1 MLKRRT
7 CYGMKNLIL
16 GLTLLLGMAGL
27 SGAADFFLDTR
38 AFTETMTDGT
48 VVTMWG
54 YANCTAG
61 FAACD
66 PPAAPG
72 PTLIVPSADSTVNI
86 TVRNSLTGLYTEP
99 TSLMIPGQL
108 TSMVPVPDP
117 VTGRVRS
124 FTQEAAVGA
133 TTTYTWTNFRP
144 GTYLY
149 QSATH
154 PGLQV
159 QMGLIGAIKKDSSAG
174 QAYPGTPGILYNTD
188 VVLVFSEI
196 DPVLHE
202 AIATNNY
209 GPGKTVTSTFN
220 YHPKYF
226 LINGTPFTYSRSA
239 IPSGNP
245 GETTLVR
252 FVNAGINDYTP
263 LLQGLYMSAI
273 AEDGNLIPFPKQ
285 QYSINLP
292 AGKTV
297 DATIAAPALP
307 GYYPLYDRRLNLTN
321 AQSGP
326 GGMLIFLNFVG
337 PQSTLNVTINGSGTV
352 KATGAP
358 GGIDC
363 GIDCTESYNV
373 GTVVGLTAYPDTGF
387 IFNGWTGV
395 DPGTE
400 NIPFATVT
408 MGASPANVV
417 ANFIVPSPGPGTTF
431 LTLKRPN
438 SGKVKKS
445 KPYKIKWKFT
455 VDPGP
460 YIRIDLF
467 ENDQFVTNIAA
478 AAPAGTP
485 NKKGKGKGTYLWT
498 VDPTIPD
505 GTNYKVRVTSTT
517 NSTYNDLSNKTFKIV
532 P

>member
-1 MLKRRT
+1 MRS
-7 CYGMKNLIL
+7 LIL
-16 GLTLLLGMAGL
+16 ALTLLLGMVGVSSAI
-27 SGAADFFLDTR
+27 DFYLDART
-38 AFTETMTDGT
+38 FTKTMPDGT
-48 VVTMWG
+48 VITMWG
-54 YANCTAG
+54 YAPCIDSSYLNCGLPT
-61 FAACD
+61 
-66 PPAAPG
+66 APG
-72 PTLIVPSADSTVNI
+72 PTLNVAPTESTVNI
-86 TVRNSLTGLYTEP
+86 TVRNSLSGLYTEP

-108 TSMVPVPDP
+108 TTMVPVPDP
-117 VTGRVRS
+117 VTARVRS
-124 FTQEAAVGA
+124 FTQEVAVAASR
-133 TTTYTWTNFRP
+133 TYTWTNFKP

-159 QMGLIGAIKKDSSAG
+159 QMGLIGAIKKDSAAG
-174 QAYPGTPGILYNTD
+174 QAYTGINYNTD

-196 DPVLHE
+196 DPALHE
-202 AIATNNY
+202 AVETNNY

-220 YHPKYF
+220 YLPKYF
-226 LINGTPFTYSRSA
+226 LINGEPFTYSRSA
-239 IPSGNP
+239 ILAGNP
-245 GETTLVR
+245 GETTLLR
-252 FVNAGINDYTP
+252 FLNAGINDYTP

-285 QYSINLP
+285 QYSVNLP

-297 DATIAAPALP
+297 DATIAAPVAP

-321 AQSGP
+321 AQSGI
-326 GGMLIFLNFVG
+326 GGMLIFLNFAG
-337 PQSTLNVTINGSGTV
+337 PQSVLTVNKTGAGTV

-358 GGIDC
+358 GGVDC
-363 GIDCTESYNV
+363 GVDCAESYNT
-373 GTVVGLTAYPDTGF
+373 GTVVGLTAFPDTGF
-387 IFNGWTGV
+387 IFSSWIGV

-408 MGASPANVV
+408 MNTNKTVT
-417 ANFIVPSPGPGTTF
+417 ANFIVPTPGPGTAF

-445 KPYKIKWKFT
+445 KPKPYKIKWKFT

-467 ENDQFVTNIAA
+467 QNDQFLTNIAA

-485 NKKGKGKGTYLWT
+485 NKKGKGKGVYLWT
-498 VDPTIPD
+498 VDPSIPD
-505 GTNYKVRVTSTT
+505 GTDYKVRITSTT
-517 NSTYNDLSNKTFKIV
+517 NSTYSDFSNKTFKIV

>member
-1 MLKRRT
+1 MLKRIIR
-7 CYGMKNLIL
+7 YRMRNLIL
-16 GLTLLLGMAGL
+16 VLTMLLGMVGL
-27 SGAADFFLDTR
+27 SGAADFYLDTR
-38 AFTETMTDGT
+38 TFTETMTDGV

-66 PPAAPG
+66 PPTAPG
-72 PTLIVPSADSTVNI
+72 PTLTVPPTDTTVNI
-86 TVRNSLTGLYTEP
+86 TVRNSLTGPYTEP
-99 TSLMIPGQL
+99 TSLMIPGQQ
-108 TSMVPVPDP
+108 TTMVPVPDP
-117 VTGRVRS
+117 VSGRVRS
-124 FTQEAAVGA
+124 FTQEVAVGA
-133 TTTYTWTNFRP
+133 SRTYTWTNFKP

-159 QMGLIGAIKKDSSAG
+159 QMGLAGAIKKDSAAG
-174 QAYPGTPGILYNTD
+174 QAYTGINYNTD

-196 DPVLHE
+196 DPALHE
-202 AIATNNY
+202 AVATGNY
-209 GPGKTVTSTFN
+209 GPGMAVTSTFH
-220 YHPKYF
+220 YVPKYF
-226 LINGTPFTYSRSA
+226 LINGEPFTYSRSA
-239 IPSGNP
+239 ILAGNP
-245 GETTLVR
+245 GETTLLR
-252 FVNAGINDYTP
+252 FLNAGINDYTP

-285 QYSINLP
+285 QYSVNLP

-297 DATIAAPALP
+297 DATIAAPAAP

-321 AQSGP
+321 AQTGP
-326 GGMLIFLNFVG
+326 GGMLIFLNFAG

-363 GIDCTESYNV
+363 GIDCSESYNT
-373 GTVVGLTAYPDTGF
+373 GTVVGLTAFPDTGF
-387 IFNGWTGV
+387 VFNGWTGV

-408 MGASPANVV
+408 LAANTTVTASFVVPGAPTNY
-417 ANFIVPSPGPGTTF
+417 

-445 KPYKIKWKFT
+445 KPKPYKIKWKFT

-460 YIRIDLF
+460 SIRIDLF
-467 ENDQFVTNIAA
+467 QNDLFVTNIAA

-485 NKKGKGKGTYLWT
+485 NKKGKGKGVYLWT

-505 GTNYKVRVTSTT
+505 GTGYKVRITSTT
-517 NSTYNDLSNKTFKIV
+517 NSTYTDFSNKTFKIV

>member
-1 MLKRRT
+1 MLKRKTRYT
-7 CYGMKNLIL
+7 LRNLIL
-16 GLTLLLGMAGL
+16 ALTLLLGTAGL
-27 SGAADFFLDTR
+27 SGAASFYLDAQT
-38 AFTETMTDGT
+38 FTKTMPDGT

-54 YANCTAG
+54 YANCSAG

-66 PPAAPG
+66 PPTAPG
-72 PTLIVPSADSTVNI
+72 PTLIVPSGDSTVNI

-99 TSLMIPGQL
+99 TSLMIPGQQ
-108 TSMVPVPDP
+108 TIMGSVPDP

-124 FTQEAAVGA
+124 FTQEVAVGENL
-133 TTTYTWTNFRP
+133 TYTWNSFKA

-149 QSATH
+149 QTATH

-159 QMGLIGAIKKDSSAG
+159 QMGLIGAIKKDSASG
-174 QAYPGTPGILYNTD
+174 QAYTGVNYNTD
-188 VVLVFSEI
+188 AVLVFSEI
-196 DPVLHE
+196 DPALHD

-209 GPGKTVTSTFN
+209 GPGKAVTSTFS
-220 YHPKYF
+220 YVPKYF
-226 LINGTPFTYSRSA
+226 LINGEPFTYSRSA
-239 IPSGNP
+239 TVVGNP
-245 GETTLVR
+245 GEITLLR
-252 FVNAGINDYTP
+252 FLNAGINDYTP

-273 AEDGNLIPFPKQ
+273 AEDGNLVPFPKQ
-285 QYSINLP
+285 QYTVNLP

-297 DATIAAPALP
+297 DATIAAPAVP
-307 GYYPLYDRRLNLTN
+307 GYYPLYDRKLNLTN

-326 GGMLIFLNFVG
+326 GGMLIFLNFAG
-337 PQSTLNVTINGSGTV
+337 PQSTLNVTISGSGTV
-352 KATGAP
+352 RATGAP

-363 GIDCTESYNV
+363 GADCTESYNT
-373 GTVVGLTAYPDTGF
+373 GTVVGLTAFPDTGF
-387 IFNGWTGV
+387 VFNGWTGV

-400 NIPFATVT
+400 SIPFTTVT
-408 MGASPANVV
+408 MDANKTVTAS
-417 ANFIVPSPGPGTTF
+417 FIVPGTPTNF

-445 KPYKIKWKFT
+445 KPKPYKIKWKFT

-467 ENDQFVTNIAA
+467 QNDQFLVNIAA

-485 NKKGKGKGTYLWT
+485 NKKGKGKGVYLWT

-505 GTNYKVRVTSTT
+505 GTDYKVRIVSTT
-517 NSTYNDLSNKTFKIV
+517 NSTFTDFSNKTFKIV